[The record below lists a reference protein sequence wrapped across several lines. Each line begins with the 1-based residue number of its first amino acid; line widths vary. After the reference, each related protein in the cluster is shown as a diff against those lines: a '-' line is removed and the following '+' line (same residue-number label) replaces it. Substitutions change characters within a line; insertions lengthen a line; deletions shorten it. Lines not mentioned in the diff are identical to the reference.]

1 MTLNVLIMLGV
12 ALLAGV
18 IGLWLLLLRLRSRAT
33 QQSRYAHGMVGMMAL
48 ALGVILT
55 IFGIAQWSWGSAS

>member
-1 MTLNVLIMLGV
+1 MLAIALI
-12 ALLAGV
+12 AGAV
-18 IGLWLLLLRLRSRAT
+18 GLWLLLRLRSRAT

-48 ALGVILT
+48 ALGIILT